1 MRHILIFAC
10 LALAIGGGLAH
21 YADKLRPGQ
30 PSVMTA
36 TSAEKAV
43 PSSSGGRTVTIRS
56 DGRNHFQVDARVDGR
71 QVDFLVDTGASAIT
85 LRESEAARLGIRP
98 SPRDYTVKMQ
108 TANGVGKAARV
119 QLNRIE
125 VGGITVRDVEALV
138 TPDDALSVNLLGMSF
153 LSRVKWTHDKGKLI
167 LEQ

>member
-1 MRHILIFAC
+1 MRHILIFAG

-21 YADKLRPGQ
+21 YADKLRPGR

-36 TSAEKAV
+36 TSAETAA
-43 PSSSGGRTVTIRS
+43 PSGGRIVTIRK

-125 VGGITVRDVEALV
+125 VGGITVRNVEAFV
-138 TPDDALSVNLLGMSF
+138 TPDEALSVNLLGMSF